1 VLSREAGARNAR
13 SSGWQIPRRPRDK
26 DDRDSDRRPP
36 RVILLR
42 EIKGDS
48 PIHRLWAGT
57 KLVSVAGLSVV
68 LSYYPSWGALGLVTA
83 LLLTAGLL
91 ARIPSGALPR
101 PPRWFWMTIVVTG
114 ALASI
119 AGGSPHVTV
128 AGARLGL
135 GGIDAYCRF
144 VAVGIVLLLAAAM
157 VGWTTPLGEIA
168 PAVAR
173 LMAPLRLV
181 RVPVDEASVAVALCV
196 RSLPLLVGEM
206 RVLIAARRLRP
217 APKTRPGRSQLERW
231 MEELIDLLVAALAV
245 SVRRAGELAEAITA
259 RGGTGLI
266 AARTRSPKLADGAA
280 IALVVSVCV
289 GAALLPV

>member
-1 VLSREAGARNAR
+1 MLSGSSTGERRHPLKPHAPTGRDREVGET
-13 SSGWQIPRRPRDK
+13 
-26 DDRDSDRRPP
+26 DRRPP

-42 EIKGDS
+42 EIKGDT

-57 KLVSVAGLSVV
+57 KLVAVAGLSIV
-68 LSYYPSWGALGLVTA
+68 LSYFPSWGSIGLATA
-83 LLLTAGLL
+83 LLLAAALM
-91 ARIPSGALPR
+91 ARIPGGALPR
-101 PPRWFWMTIVVTG
+101 PPRWFWITIVVTG

-119 AGGSPHVTV
+119 AGGSPHVV
-128 AGARLGL
+128 IAGARLGL

-144 VAVGIVLLLAAAM
+144 VAVGVVLLLAAAM

-173 LMAPLRLV
+173 LMWPLRLV
-181 RVPVDEASVAVALCV
+181 RVPVEEASVAVALCV
-196 RSLPLLVGEM
+196 RSLPLLVGEL

-217 APKTRPGRSQLERW
+217 PPEARPGRTTVERW
-231 MEELIDLLVAALAV
+231 LDELIDLLVAALAV

-266 AARTRSPKLADGAA
+266 AARTRSPRWPDAF
-280 IALVVSVCV
+280 ALVLVAAVCV
-289 GAALLPV
+289 GAALVPG